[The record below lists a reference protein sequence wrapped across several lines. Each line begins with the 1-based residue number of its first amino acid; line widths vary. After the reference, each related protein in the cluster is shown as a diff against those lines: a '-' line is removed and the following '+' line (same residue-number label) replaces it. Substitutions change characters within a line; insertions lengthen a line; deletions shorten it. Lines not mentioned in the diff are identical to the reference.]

1 MQPASASSEVLI
13 APFNDL
19 ETTAAI
25 LEEHA
30 DEIAGV
36 VCEPFQRIVSRAMI
50 AGIWVAFSP

>member
-36 VCEPFQRIVSRAMI
+36 RRTII
-50 AGIWVAFSP
+50 AGVWVAFFPECQQ